1 MVSIEAWLGF
11 GGVIGILTER
21 IFKFIN
27 INKECP
33 KCKER
38 EEKEKKDN
46 G

>member
-11 GGVIGILTER
+11 GGVMGIVIER

-27 INKECP
+27 NKTQCQ

-38 EEKEKKDN
+38 EEK
-46 G
+46 GLG